1 MVPNTVQ
8 KGGQVARQFT
18 DLVVRQRLR
27 SALRRSPRCGYAA
40 ASPTSRSS
48 AQRRPARRKQPTTIP
63 TPALLP
69 AANDVEHQLIQ
80 PPGWRHDAW
89 HADAHHQGGNQ
100 SSRPT
105 RNQAMKCVRHTTRAA
120 YHHGVSHL
128 VSRTSGLQI
137 SVLARR
143 PAGRRSTVQSQA
155 AVLAEGGAPRASQR
169 LLPSPDEGMELPLGW
184 LDSDR
189 HARWEYPHSSQSSSG
204 GSADDGPGPSL
215 RATFMLP
222 IPLQATI
229 IPVGALTCDDE
240 GL

>member
-105 RNQAMKCVRHTTRAA
+105 RNQAMKCGRHTNHDDVSFRWANTFGDEWPAAPSPTICGPRFSMIGIPDTYLPAFFDRATPVLA
-120 YHHGVSHL
+120 
-128 VSRTSGLQI
+128 SRTHPDDRS
-137 SVLARR
+137 ARR
-143 PAGRRSTVQSQA
+143 RHRKTTSTSRRGTFADPAR
-155 AVLAEGGAPRASQR
+155 
-169 LLPSPDEGMELPLGW
+169 
-184 LDSDR
+184 
-189 HARWEYPHSSQSSSG
+189 
-204 GSADDGPGPSL
+204 
-215 RATFMLP
+215 
-222 IPLQATI
+222 
-229 IPVGALTCDDE
+229 
-240 GL
+240 